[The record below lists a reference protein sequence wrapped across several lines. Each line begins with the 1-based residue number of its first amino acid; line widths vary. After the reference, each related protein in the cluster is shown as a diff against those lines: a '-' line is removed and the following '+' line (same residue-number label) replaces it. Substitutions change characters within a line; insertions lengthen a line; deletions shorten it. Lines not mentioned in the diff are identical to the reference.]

1 MTRGQIESELRTYR
15 EKSARLA
22 VLRARAVE
30 IEHKIIELRA
40 RAEDPSGVGAAV
52 LDGMPHVKSGTS
64 VVERQAILGEHDTD
78 EIRDLQH
85 ELERV
90 NGLAYE
96 VGCEVARVE
105 AWIMALS
112 ERERFVI
119 KAFYFDGL
127 FWGTIRRRYEDEY
140 KMPLSERQ
148 MKRLRIQAI
157 EKIER
162 VSV

>member
-1 MTRGQIESELRTYR
+1 MKRGQIEQELRTYR

-22 VLRARAVE
+22 VLRAQAVE

-40 RAEDPSGVGAAV
+40 QIEDPSGVGAAV
-52 LDGMPHVKSGTS
+52 LDGMPRAKSGTS
-64 VVERQAILGEHDTD
+64 VVERQVIRCDKDT
-78 EIRDLQH
+78 EGIRNLQH

-105 AWIMALS
+105 AWITALS
-112 ERERFVI
+112 ERELFAV

-140 KMPLSERQ
+140 KMPISDRQ
-148 MKRLRIQAI
+148 
-157 EKIER
+157 
-162 VSV
+162 V